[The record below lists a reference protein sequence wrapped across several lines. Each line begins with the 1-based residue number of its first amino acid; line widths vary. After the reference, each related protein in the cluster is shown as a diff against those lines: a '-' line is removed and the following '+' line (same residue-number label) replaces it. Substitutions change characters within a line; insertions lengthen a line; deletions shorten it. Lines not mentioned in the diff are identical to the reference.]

1 MLELWE
7 AHMAPRPHLL
17 PLVSHYTL
25 EASVELHLSFLL
37 DPTSLPLVIAAAQNH
52 GEVLY
57 GDLLYMSRSWCHSI
71 HNMRMNLLKVF
82 GIL

>member
-1 MLELWE
+1 
-7 AHMAPRPHLL
+7 MAPRPHLL

-25 EASVELHLSFLL
+25 GTNVETQLSFLL
-37 DPTSLPLVIAAAQNH
+37 DPTSLPLVISAAQEY

-57 GDLLYMSRSWCHSI
+57 GDLLYMSRVWCSSI
-71 HNMRMNLLKVF
+71 HNMRINLLKVY

>member
-1 MLELWE
+1 MT
-7 AHMAPRPHLL
+7 PRPYLV

-25 EASVELHLSFLL
+25 GASAQLHLSFLL
-37 DPTSLPLVIAAAQNH
+37 DPTSLPLVISAAQEY

-57 GDLLYMSRSWCHSI
+57 GDLLYMSRVWCSSI
-71 HNMRMNLLKVF
+71 HNMRINLLKVY

>member
-1 MLELWE
+1 MLQLWE
-7 AHMAPRPHLL
+7 TYMPSRPQLL

-25 EASVELHLSFLL
+25 GASVELHLSFLL
-37 DPTSLPLVIAAAQNH
+37 DPTSLPLVITAAQTH